1 MQSMSRRLIPA
12 AVASLFGIIATLCWY
27 YMTAPKVRMR
37 INIDPIAYLESD
49 PRNVQR
55 KPSDNLIWENVKK
68 GETLFPHDTVRAS
81 GVTGARIRM
90 SDSES
95 LIELEPESVIVL
107 EEKQGK
113 ISLDLVNGGLF
124 VKNENTKKNAGSG
137 LEIKIGGTK
146 LAAGSKGLEMNIR
159 RDKGGKASVAV
170 VKGQVIAESA
180 GKSFELAQGKSGSL
194 DSKGLETDK
203 LIQVSQPAANAVVDI
218 GAGDSP
224 VNFRWTPLPEG
235 NVVYLEVGQTPATL
249 QRFKGSESPGQSGS
263 LTAQVARGEHFW
275 RLIAAKKDNP
285 ATIKASVVSKFTA
298 IAIQP
303 PELVSPTDKANLT
316 LTASGKPLQAKLS
329 WVPNSAYDSYEV
341 KIAPNRDFRDAAVM
355 TAGSDQEEVTS
366 EVAMAGTFYW
376 RVAGLS
382 KLDHRRIESNLRS
395 FSITK
400 EEVKPPPSVPKLESP
415 GDGVRLALNDA
426 QAGVGLHWQS
436 GKSGETY
443 AVKVERMVNA
453 AGSTEALPEVESARA
468 EYSVK
473 VPITGTYKWAVRS
486 MNSAGTS
493 AWSSSKIFVVTADK
507 IALKDLTDPNADLLK
522 PVAKLAWGKGG
533 TGLSKWRI
541 GFSEDQAFKKP
552 TWHTVSGS
560 SAELT
565 LPKFGAYYVKLE
577 GYAANDALIIESDL
591 KAIKVAPPPKL
602 PPPELILPTAGGGLV
617 ADANGDLI
625 IKWKPVE
632 RAKGY
637 VVILR
642 DEKGVSV
649 VKAKTT
655 QPQIAPRRLMPG
667 RYTFEIATLNIQS
680 QVGQVR
686 SFKEITVP
694 AVSAVKPPDKIGKI
708 QIK

>member
-1 MQSMSRRLIPA
+1 MQSMSRRLVPA
-12 AVASLFGIIATLCWY
+12 AVASLFGIVATMCWY
-27 YMTAPKVRMR
+27 YVTAPKVRMR

-81 GVTGARIRM
+81 GMRGARIRM

-95 LIELEPESVIVL
+95 LVELEPESVIVL

-113 ISLDLVNGGLF
+113 VSLDLVNGGLF
-124 VKNENTKKNAGSG
+124 VKNENTKKNVGPG
-137 LEIKIGGTK
+137 FEIKIGGTK
-146 LAAGSKGLEMNIR
+146 LAAGGKGLEMNIH
-159 RDKGGKASVAV
+159 RDKTGKSSVAV
-170 VKGQVIAESA
+170 VKGQVTAESA
-180 GKSFELAQGKSGSL
+180 GKSFELAQGKSKSL
-194 DSKGLETDK
+194 DSQGLETDK
-203 LIQVSQPAANAVVDI
+203 LIQVSQPAANSVVDI
-218 GAGDSP
+218 GAGDNP
-224 VNFRWTPLPEG
+224 VNFRWAPLADG
-235 NVVYLEVGQTPATL
+235 TVVYLEFGQTPATL
-249 QRFKGSESPGQSGS
+249 QRFKGSESPGLSGS
-263 LTAQVARGEHFW
+263 LTVQVARGEHFW
-275 RLIAAKKDNP
+275 RLVATKKDNP
-285 ATIKASVVSKFTA
+285 AILKASVVSKFTA
-298 IAIQP
+298 IAVQP
-303 PELVSPTDKANLT
+303 PELVSPNDKVNLT
-316 LTASGKPLQAKLS
+316 LSASGKPLQAKLS
-329 WVPNSAYDSYEV
+329 WVPNSAYESYEV
-341 KIAPNRDFRDAAVM
+341 KIAPNRDFRDAALL

-366 EVAMAGTFYW
+366 EVTTAGTFYW

-382 KLDHRRIESNLRS
+382 KLDHRRIESALRS
-395 FSITK
+395 FSVTK
-400 EEVKPPPSVPKLESP
+400 EEIKPPPSVPKLESP

-426 QAGVGLHWQS
+426 QGGVGLHWQR
-436 GKSGETY
+436 GKSDDTY

-453 AGSTEALPEVESARA
+453 AGSAEALSEGESPRA
-468 EYSVK
+468 DYSVK
-473 VPITGTYKWAVRS
+473 VPVTGTYKWAVRS

-493 AWSSSKIFVVTADK
+493 AWSSSKTFVVTPEK
-507 IALKDLTDPNADLLK
+507 IALRDLSDPNADLPK

-533 TGLSKWRI
+533 TGLSKWRL

-552 TWHTVSGS
+552 TWQAVSGS
-560 SAELT
+560 IAELT
-565 LPKFGAYYVKLE
+565 LPKFGTYYVKLE
-577 GYAANDALIIESDL
+577 GYGANEALLAESDL
-591 KAIKVAPPPKL
+591 KAIKVAPPAKL
-602 PPPELILPTAGGGLV
+602 PPPELMLPTGGGGLV
-617 ADANGDLI
+617 ADANGDLT

-649 VKAKTT
+649 VKTKTT
-655 QPQIAPRRLMPG
+655 QQQIAPRRLMPG
-667 RYTFEIATLNIQS
+667 RYTFEIATINSLS

>member
-1 MQSMSRRLIPA
+1 M
-12 AVASLFGIIATLCWY
+12 CWY
-27 YMTAPKVRMR
+27 YVTAPKVRMR

-81 GVTGARIRM
+81 GTRGARIRM
-90 SDSES
+90 SESES
-95 LIELEPESVIVL
+95 LVELEPESVIVL

-124 VKNENTKKNAGSG
+124 VKNENTKKNMGPG

-159 RDKGGKASVAV
+159 RDKAGKASVAV
-170 VKGQVIAESA
+170 VKGQVTAESA

-203 LIQVSQPAANAVVDI
+203 LIQVSQPAANSVVDI
-218 GAGDSP
+218 GAGDNP
-224 VNFRWTPLPEG
+224 VNFRWTPLADG
-235 NVVYLEVGQTPATL
+235 TVVYLELGQTPSTL
-249 QRFKGSESPGQSGS
+249 ARFKGSESPGQSGS
-263 LTAQVARGEHFW
+263 LTAQIARGEHFW
-275 RLIAAKKDNP
+275 RLVAAKKDNP
-285 ATIKASVVSKFTA
+285 ATLKASVVSKFTA

-303 PELVSPTDKANLT
+303 PELVTPNDKANLT
-316 LTASGKPLQAKLS
+316 LNASGKPLLAKLS

-341 KIAPNRDFRDAAVM
+341 KIAPNRDFRDAAVI

-366 EVAMAGTFYW
+366 EVATAGTFYW

-395 FSITK
+395 FSVTK

-415 GDGVRLALNDA
+415 ADGLKLALNDA
-426 QAGVGLHWQS
+426 QGGVDLHWQS
-436 GKSGETY
+436 GKSGDTY
-443 AVKVERMVNA
+443 AVKVERIVNPA
-453 AGSTEALPEVESARA
+453 SNVELMPEVESARSD
-468 EYSVK
+468 YSLK
-473 VPITGTYKWAVRS
+473 VPVTGTYKWAVRS

-493 AWSSSKIFVVTADK
+493 AWSSSKIFVVMPDK
-507 IALKDLTDPNADLLK
+507 IALKDLIDPHADLLK
-522 PVAKLAWGKGG
+522 PAAKFAWSKGG
-533 TGLSKWRI
+533 AGLSKWRL
-541 GFSEDQAFKKP
+541 GFSEDGAFKKP
-552 TWHTVSGS
+552 TWQIVSGS
-560 SAELT
+560 NAELT
-565 LPKFGAYYVKLE
+565 LPKFGSYYVKLE
-577 GYAANDALIIESDL
+577 GYGANEVLLVESEL
-591 KAIKVAPPPKL
+591 KAIKVTAPLKL
-602 PPPELILPTAGGGLV
+602 PPPELILPASDGGLV
-617 ADANGDLI
+617 ADANGDLT

-649 VKAKTT
+649 VKTKTT
-655 QPQIAPRRLMPG
+655 QQQIAPRRLMPG
-667 RYTFEIATLNIQS
+667 RYTFEIATINIQS